1 MRQTERGFLLLTSPL
16 GDPLRKPLSVAQFRT
31 LAQRVQNMER
41 PVQQRELTLADL
53 KALGYDSSF
62 AYRILHLLS
71 QEDLL
76 DHYLNRSRKACCV
89 PVSRIGENYPA
100 ALRKKLDP
108 DSPASLWAKGDLSL
122 LEKPMIALVGSRD
135 IALENR
141 SFAWELGTQAAKQGY
156 VLVSG
161 NARGADRIAQTACRK
176 TGGEVILVVAD
187 ELEKQPQEQ
196 GVLHISE
203 DGFDLPF
210 SAQRALSRN
219 RVIHAL
225 AEKTFVAQCSC
236 GSGGT
241 WDGTT
246 KNLRSGWS
254 PVFCF
259 ADGSEATSQLHQLGA
274 QPVTMDQLADLA
286 ALQPMHISLFDQ

>member
-135 IALENR
+135 IAQENR

-176 TGGEVILVVAD
+176 AGGEVILVVAD

-219 RVIHAL
+219 RLIHAL
-225 AEKTFVAQCSC
+225 GDKTLVAQCRS
-236 GSGGT
+236 GMGGT
-241 WDGTT
+241 WDGTV
-246 KNLRSGWS
+246 KNLRFGWS
-254 PVFCF
+254 SVFCF
-259 ADGSEATSQLHQLGA
+259 DDGSEGMTRLAQMGAQRVTISQLRDLSA
-274 QPVTMDQLADLA
+274 LEADQK
-286 ALQPMHISLFDQ
+286 SLF